1 MDHDVLQL
9 VLADVVG
16 KHTESF
22 GGALNS
28 VDAAKR
34 ADNGGGKESVMTD
47 VRSHIN
53 DNVAGLQETF
63 EDFTGERLVVQE
75 IEIAKVDGLQL
86 FRDVQ
91 PIGRAVHRK
100 AIVLEEVGG
109 NGTSQPVLMKG
120 RKCAAN
126 GLRKHRTK
134 QRGIDLH
141 DSRDELTALHI
152 AFLLSK

>member
-1 MDHDVLQL
+1 
-9 VLADVVG
+9 
-16 KHTESF
+16 
-22 GGALNS
+22 
-28 VDAAKR
+28 
-34 ADNGGGKESVMTD
+34 
-47 VRSHIN
+47 
-53 DNVAGLQETF
+53 
-63 EDFTGERLVVQE
+63 
-75 IEIAKVDGLQL
+75 
-86 FRDVQ
+86 
-91 PIGRAVHRK
+91 VHRK